1 MQRPNGLTKRIKRV
15 AYLLALAVALS
26 LPAAAG
32 PVTVAAA
39 AEPCGPNV
47 AYENRDGRIVCSH
60 PDEAP
65 PGVDLNRRPTG
76 DELAERRYGPDK
88 EPIEAPYTSASTAT
102 AASTGSIACIGN
114 GTDGTRVQAIFA
126 RAANVADRF
135 AEVDGLIEQ
144 YAKDVDYQINAS
156 ASSSGGGRRVRYVTG
171 SDCKL
176 DIDRVTL
183 SNSGDDS
190 FGATRNELRAMGYNR
205 TDRKYLVWVDAAVGI
220 CGIAELYPDDRAGAS
235 NWNNGGGMFA
245 RADAPCW
252 GYAEAHELLHTMG
265 AVQDSAPHST
275 DAGHCR
281 DENDTMCYRD
291 TSGLSMI
298 STCPTKPSWYV
309 DCNQDDYFD
318 VAPAPGSY
326 LDTHW
331 NSARSIYLQDS
342 ASLPPGPT
350 ITLSAPSSLYAG
362 RVVSV
367 SATASVPEG
376 RTFTIGWSTS
386 RSDCTFTAAT
396 GPTSTF
402 YCLAAATGSGQITA
416 TVVDS
421 LGMNAS
427 ATRTFKLIKPSSRR
441 LVVAGTSASGKIHK
455 GTKTT
460 LYGRAI
466 DLLSG
471 KPIVGLRVSI
481 YYRVAGTTTWKKIT
495 TKTTNLNGTIAL
507 RVGPRRTTYYRIVT
521 QTTTTY
527 AGDKSIARR
536 IRVI

>member
-1 MQRPNGLTKRIKRV
+1 M
-15 AYLLALAVALS
+15 LALAVAAGV
-26 LPAAAG
+26 PAASG
-32 PVTVAAA
+32 PVTAAA
-39 AEPCGPNV
+39 AADPCGPNV
-47 AYENRDGRIVCSH
+47 AYEIRDGRVLCSH

-65 PGVDLNRRPTG
+65 PGVDLNRRPTK
-76 DELAERRYGPDK
+76 DELAERRYGRSK
-88 EPIEAPYTSASTAT
+88 KLITAPYTSSSTVT
-102 AASTGSIACIGN
+102 AASTGSVACIGN
-114 GTDGTRVQAIFA
+114 GTDGTRVQAIYA
-126 RAANVADRF
+126 RAANVSDRF
-135 AEVDGLIEQ
+135 AEVDGLIAQ
-144 YAKDVDYQINAS
+144 YAADVDYQVNVS
-156 ASSSGGGRRVRYVTG
+156 AAVSGGGRRVRYVTS

-205 TDRKYLVWVDAAVGI
+205 SDRKYLVWVDAGVGI
-220 CGIAELYPDDRAGAS
+220 CGIAELYPDDRPDAS

-245 RADAPCW
+245 RVDAPCW

-281 DENDTMCYRD
+281 DETDTMCYKD

-298 STCPTKPSWYV
+298 SVCTNKPSWHV
-309 DCNQDDYFD
+309 DCNQDDYFNVD
-318 VAPAPGSY
+318 PAPGSY

-342 ASLPPGPT
+342 ATLPPAPS
-350 ITLSAPSSLYAG
+350 ISLSAPTSFYAG
-362 RVVSV
+362 TTVGV
-367 SATASVPEG
+367 SATVNVPEG

-386 RSDCTFTAAT
+386 RSDCRFTAAT
-396 GPTSTF
+396 GPSSTF
-402 YCLAAATGSGQITA
+402 YCPAAATGSGQVTA

-427 ATRTFKLIKPSSRR
+427 ATKTFKLIKPSSRR
-441 LVVAGTSASGKIHK
+441 AVVAGTSASGKIHK

-460 LYGRAI
+460 LVGRAI
-466 DLLSG
+466 DPKTG
-471 KPIVGLRVSI
+471 KPIVGMRVSI

-495 TKTTNLNGTIAL
+495 TKTTNLSGYVSL
-507 RVGPRRTTYYRIVT
+507 RVGPRKTTYYRIVT
-521 QTTTTY
+521 QTSATW
-527 AGDKSIARR
+527 ASDKSLSRR